1 MPEFSLDWLYPTLA
15 EYYSKWMPED
25 QKLQF
30 IQEFSLRGHYTVV
43 IKPGLRLVMVN
54 PNGCLAHN
62 L

>member
-15 EYYSKWMPED
+15 QYYSKWMPED
-25 QKLQF
+25 QQMKF
-30 IQEFSLRGHYTVV
+30 IEEFSERGHYSVM
-43 IKPGLRLVMVN
+43 IKPGLRVVMVN